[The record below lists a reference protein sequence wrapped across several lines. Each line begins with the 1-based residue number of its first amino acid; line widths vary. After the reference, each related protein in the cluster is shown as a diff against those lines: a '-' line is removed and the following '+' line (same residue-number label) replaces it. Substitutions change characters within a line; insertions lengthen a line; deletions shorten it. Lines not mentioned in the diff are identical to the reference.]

1 MGIVYHVVEGDP
13 LDSGNNSE
21 VIEGLRDCTIEGPD
35 GRYRN
40 QAFIGHRAYCG
51 ACESAGPIAG
61 GPGTPGYNLRMY
73 DATIRAREA
82 VEGDIVVCKCSP
94 PPRIIAVYGRSS
106 SIHDVDRSANSTAS
120 ATDAMRVLGAA
131 ASGALAAAADKV
143 LRRTNPA
150 AYRQWNACRQYE
162 IQDRLCFGCDHNRH
176 DRRTRENLP
185 GVYRCGGTSANLL
198 GELTWLTHTLEQQRR
213 TQHRGR
219 WRK

>member
-1 MGIVYHVVEGDP
+1 MGIFYHVVEGDP

-40 QAFIGHRAYCG
+40 QAFIGHRAHCG

-131 ASGALAAAADKV
+131 ASGALAPALTKSYDEQIQLLTDSGTPVANTKYKIVSASGATTTGTTDAQGKTSRVSTDAAEPLQIYLV
-143 LRRTNPA
+143 
-150 AYRQWNACRQYE
+150 
-162 IQDRLCFGCDHNRH
+162 
-176 DRRTRENLP
+176 
-185 GVYRCGGTSANLL
+185 S
-198 GELTWLTHTLEQQRR
+198 
-213 TQHRGR
+213 
-219 WRK
+219 